1 MTGRRR
7 FPRPSRNYLGLIG
20 HLPRWGADALGL
32 LEEGARLGPVFEVA
46 LWRPVVIGYS
56 PAWNR
61 MLLGDLD
68 GFVSRGSMSQLS
80 PYLAAGVVATDA
92 PGHRARRALLNP
104 AFHRRV
110 VTPQFAER
118 FREVVRRNL
127 PDGEFDAAAWAATM
141 VRELLKAAFLGD
153 AFPDHTVRSFL
164 APLDRGLPSPL
175 LPRPFR
181 IPAMD
186 RALAQAFENPDAT
199 TLAPLF
205 SSIPGGV
212 QEARVAIAAAYDT
225 TAHTLAF
232 GLWELAGHP
241 EFNDADS
248 TDAVVQETL
257 RLYPAGWIG
266 SRIASRDTAF
276 DGIPISAGKMVLYS
290 PYLTHRDPQLW
301 ADPLTFRPERFRE
314 PLPAW
319 GYLPFAAGERTCL
332 GASLA
337 TLMLRAVLAGFA
349 GAGLDRVSHQVQPK
363 GIITLTPG
371 QPMILRRRARRTAGS
386 EHRSSQSRHQS

>member
-1 MTGRRR
+1 MTSRRA
-7 FPRPSRNYLGLIG
+7 FPSPARDYLCAIG

-32 LEEGARLGPVFEVA
+32 LEEGARLGPAFQVQ
-46 LWRPVVIGYS
+46 LWRPVIIGYS

-68 GFVSRGSMSQLS
+68 GFASRGSMSQMS

-92 PGHRARRALLNP
+92 PEHRARRALLNP
-104 AFHRRV
+104 SFHRRV
-110 VTPQFAER
+110 VTLQFAER
-118 FREVVRRNL
+118 FADVVQRNL
-127 PDGEFDAAAWAATM
+127 PTGEFDATRWAATM
-141 VRELLKAAFLGD
+141 IRELLKATFLGD
-153 AFPDHTVRSFL
+153 AFPDPVLRSFL

-175 LPRPFR
+175 LPRPLR

-186 RALAQAFENPDAT
+186 RALTRAFQHPDPA
-199 TLAPLF
+199 TLAPLY
-205 SSIPGGV
+205 SALPGGV

-232 GLWELAGHP
+232 ALWELAGHP
-241 EFNDADS
+241 EFNTPDLVDP
-248 TDAVVQETL
+248 VVKETL

-266 SRIASRDTAF
+266 SRISTGDTHF
-276 DGIPISAGKMVLYS
+276 NGTPIPAGRMVLYS
-290 PYLTHRDPQLW
+290 PYLTHRDPNLW
-301 ADPLTFRPERFRE
+301 TDPLTFSPDRFTE

-337 TLMLRAVLAGFA
+337 TLMLHSVLAAFNA
-349 GAGLDRVSHQVQPK
+349 ADLDRVSRQLQLR

-371 QPMILRRRARRTAGS
+371 SPIVLRRR
-386 EHRSSQSRHQS
+386 